1 MMRKALA
8 VVAAATAAA
17 TLAVNGLASADP
29 VATTGAK
36 PPPGAW
42 IERRVP
48 VPLVGTAMAYVP
60 NASVPRVVLFIS
72 GDGGW
77 NAGVVEMARRIAP
90 HAVVIGISYP
100 SLRRSGE
107 SSTRCWYP
115 AGDLEA
121 ISHAAEKRLGLPQ
134 YMPPVLVGYSSGA
147 TLVYAALA
155 AAPHAT
161 FSGGLSLGFCPDLPT
176 DRPVCQAGAWH
187 PRSEP
192 AKHVSWLPS
201 APLPQSWFVLH
212 GTADQVC
219 ALDETRRFVATIPT
233 ARLDVIEGAGH
244 GYSRPAQWGHAF
256 DKALDA
262 LWTQPAPAPAS
273 RPRPV
278 GSEQLE
284 RSLDDLHLPL
294 EYRWAVNP
302 RASLVFW
309 SGDGGWAS
317 LDEGVADTLVD
328 AHVNV
333 IGVSSLRYFWHQQTP
348 DRVADDLWQIVSRVE
363 RAGEP
368 VLVGGYSF
376 GAAVVP
382 LALRRWAPA
391 ERQRVAGLALITPGA
406 SASFEIDPLDWVRSP
421 ADDPDAQVAPAVKAT
436 GIRTLC
442 IVGTEEEPAECPAS
456 DAGSPLQVV
465 RLEGSH
471 HFHGDYTA
479 VGRAIATFVDGV
491 AAAR

>member
-1 MMRKALA
+1 MMRETLR
-8 VVAAATAAA
+8 VIAATTAAA
-17 TLAVNGLASADP
+17 LLAVNSLAAADP
-29 VATTGAK
+29 VATTSGK
-36 PPPGAW
+36 PPSSAW
-42 IERRVP
+42 IERRVT

-60 NASVPRVVLFIS
+60 KASVPRVVLFIS

-77 NAGVVEMARRIAP
+77 NAGVVDMARRIAP

-100 SLRRSGE
+100 TLRRSSGGG
-107 SSTRCWYP
+107 TRCWYP

-134 YMPPVLVGYSSGA
+134 YIPPVLVGYSSGA

-155 AAPHAT
+155 AAPRET

-176 DRPVCQAGAWH
+176 DRPVCSTGAWH

-201 APLPQSWFVLH
+201 TPLPQSWFVLH

-219 ALDETRRFVATIPT
+219 ALDDTRRFVAAIPT
-233 ARLDVIEGAGH
+233 ARLDVIQGAGH
-244 GYSRPAQWGHAF
+244 GYSRPAQWGSAF
-256 DKALDA
+256 DAALDA
-262 LWTQPAPAPAS
+262 LWTPPAPAPGS
-273 RPRPV
+273 RPRPP
-278 GSEQLE
+278 GSEQVE
-284 RSLDDLHLPL
+284 KSLDDLHLPL
-294 EYRWAVNP
+294 EYRWAVSP

-317 LDEGVADTLVD
+317 LDEGVADALVN
-328 AHVNV
+328 AHINV

-348 DRVADDLWQIVSRVE
+348 DRVADDLRQIVSRVE

-382 LALRRWAPA
+382 LALSHWAPV
-391 ERQRVAGLALITPGA
+391 ERKRVAGLALITPGT
-406 SASFEIDPLDWVRSP
+406 SASFEIDPLDWIRSP
-421 ADDPDAQVAPAVKAT
+421 ADDLNAQVGPALKT
-436 GIRTLC
+436 DGIRTLC
-442 IVGTEEEPAECPAS
+442 IIGTEEEPAECPAS
-456 DAGSPLQVV
+456 DAGSPVQVV

-471 HFHGDYTA
+471 HFHGDFAA